1 MNPIKFK
8 ESQREKDKIAS
19 KENPQL
25 LICLSISRSHKP
37 IRAEVKKKCLKE
49 NALESVAFHQSRKE
63 EKAGHLVQ
71 GAEKAGNQSIHV
83 RMSMIKIIHTSLN

>member
-8 ESQREKDKIAS
+8 ESLREKDKIAS

-37 IRAEVKKKCLKE
+37 IRAEVKKMFERKCIRISCIPPVGKR
-49 NALESVAFHQSRKE
+49 RKSWSS
-63 EKAGHLVQ
+63 
-71 GAEKAGNQSIHV
+71 GARCRKG
-83 RMSMIKIIHTSLN
+83 